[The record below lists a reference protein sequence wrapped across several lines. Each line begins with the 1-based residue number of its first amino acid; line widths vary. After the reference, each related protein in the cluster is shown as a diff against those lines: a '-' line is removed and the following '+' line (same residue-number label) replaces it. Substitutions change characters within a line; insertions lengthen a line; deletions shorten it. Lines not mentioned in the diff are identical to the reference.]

1 MALKPKSII
10 ETAVELGR
18 GAVTR
23 GTELARR
30 LRNDQR
36 DAAPTTPATPAA
48 RSTPGTARRPS
59 GSPATVGAPKPGAPG
74 GHKSA
79 TAKTPR
85 KTPAGATKP
94 PAAKPS
100 RSTKA
105 AAAAAKRTTAA
116 GKKT

>member
-23 GTELARR
+23 GAELVSRR
-30 LRNDQR
+30 LPRDET
-36 DAAPTTPATPAA
+36 DAAPTTPATPAV
-48 RSTPGTARRPS
+48 RSTPGRARRPS
-59 GSPATVGAPKPGAPG
+59 GSPSTVGAPKPGAPG

-79 TAKTPR
+79 TAK
-85 KTPAGATKP
+85 
-94 PAAKPS
+94 
-100 RSTKA
+100 
-105 AAAAAKRTTAA
+105 RTTAA

>member
-23 GTELARR
+23 GTELVSRR
-30 LRNDQR
+30 LKDEP

-48 RSTPGTARRPS
+48 RSTPSAARRTSGAPS
-59 GSPATVGAPKPGAPG
+59 TVGAPKPGSPG

-79 TAKTPR
+79 TAKT
-85 KTPAGATKP
+85 
-94 PAAKPS
+94 
-100 RSTKA
+100 
-105 AAAAAKRTTAA
+105 AKRTTAA

>member
-23 GTELARR
+23 GTELVSRRRNAARR
-30 LRNDQR
+30 S
-36 DAAPTTPATPAA
+36 AH
-48 RSTPGTARRPS
+48 RPS
-59 GSPATVGAPKPGAPG
+59 GSPSTVGAPKPGTPR

-79 TAKTPR
+79 TA
-85 KTPAGATKP
+85 
-94 PAAKPS
+94 
-100 RSTKA
+100 
-105 AAAAAKRTTAA
+105 A